1 MAKLTV
7 VPTPIGNLRDMT
19 YRAVEVLSSVDLVL
33 AEDTRTTFKLLSH
46 YQIDAKLQ
54 SFHMNNEHKVV
65 DKYIKA
71 LLAGTEIA
79 LVSDAGT
86 PGISDPGYM
95 LIRAAVQNN
104 IPVECLPGA
113 TAMIPAV
120 VASGFP
126 CDRFYFEG
134 FLPHKK
140 GRVKKIESF
149 KLLDQTVILYESP
162 HRIVKLLVQL
172 IDGGFA
178 THNVVVCR
186 ELSKIHEEFIRGTV
200 TEVHEELTS
209 RVKIRGEI
217 VVILDPIQRDA

>member
-1 MAKLTV
+1 MAKLIV
-7 VPTPIGNLRDMT
+7 VPTPIGNLGDIT

-33 AEDTRTTFKLLSH
+33 AEDTRITFKLLSH

-65 DKYIKA
+65 DRYIKSI
-71 LLAGTEIA
+71 LGGIEIA

-104 IPVECLPGA
+104 ITVECLPGT

-149 KLLDQTVILYESP
+149 KALDQTIILYESP
-162 HRIVKLLVQL
+162 HRIIKLLVQL

-178 THNVVVCR
+178 AHNIVVCR

-200 TEVHEELTS
+200 TEVHEQLSS
-209 RVKIRGEI
+209 RQKVRGEI
-217 VVILDPIQRDA
+217 VVILDPIQKDA